1 MITLQNTNGLSY
13 STIMSK
19 AKEIN
24 EVMANI
30 LDTSDCLE
38 EATSRAEKMTNVFP
52 MLTKEAV
59 IEEIAIAPP
68 ALREKCLSTAS
79 WAKTSPAI
87 GALKPAEIAAAT
99 PQPINIPGGNL
110 FDVKFSK
117 NVATVAPKCTKG
129 PY

>member
-38 EATSRAEKMTNVFP
+38 AATSRAEKMTNVFP

-59 IEEIAIAPP
+59 IEEITY
-68 ALREKCLSTAS
+68 LWNEYWSDYR
-79 WAKTSPAI
+79 
-87 GALKPAEIAAAT
+87 
-99 PQPINIPGGNL
+99 
-110 FDVKFSK
+110 
-117 NVATVAPKCTKG
+117 
-129 PY
+129 

>member
-38 EATSRAEKMTNVFP
+38 EAISRAVEVAKRFP
-52 MLTKEAV
+52 ITKESV
-59 IEEIAIAPP
+59 IEEITY
-68 ALREKCLSTAS
+68 LWNEYWSDYR
-79 WAKTSPAI
+79 
-87 GALKPAEIAAAT
+87 
-99 PQPINIPGGNL
+99 
-110 FDVKFSK
+110 
-117 NVATVAPKCTKG
+117 
-129 PY
+129 

>member
-59 IEEIAIAPP
+59 IEEITY
-68 ALREKCLSTAS
+68 LWNDYWSDYR
-79 WAKTSPAI
+79 
-87 GALKPAEIAAAT
+87 
-99 PQPINIPGGNL
+99 
-110 FDVKFSK
+110 
-117 NVATVAPKCTKG
+117 
-129 PY
+129 